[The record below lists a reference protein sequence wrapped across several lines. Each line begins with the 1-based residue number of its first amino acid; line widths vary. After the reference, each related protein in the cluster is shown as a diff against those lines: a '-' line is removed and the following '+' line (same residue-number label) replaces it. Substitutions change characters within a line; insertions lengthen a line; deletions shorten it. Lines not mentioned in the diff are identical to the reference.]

1 MKKNK
6 KKYVVTIIIC
16 YMILAVLLII
26 AIKWGI
32 ENNENEKVNDHI
44 VSIADST
51 IGVTIQATPLETEQ
65 VTPTVSHTLEPT
77 QTPAPEPKIK
87 YKENSRNINFAS
99 LQDENN
105 DIIGWIEIPGTVVDY
120 PIVQTLNNDYYMD
133 YNVIKKK
140 SRVGAIFMDS
150 DNYSFEDVNTVIYGH
165 NLTNGTMFAA
175 LHKYEKESFY
185 EKNKYI
191 NIYTPKGQ
199 LTYEIFAVYERDDSR
214 ILYQADFDNKE
225 YYQSYLD
232 SVLNGDNKY
241 YILEDIKVTT
251 DDNIISLST
260 CVRNKS
266 KIRFIVQGVLIDET
280 QDQKR
285 FKEINFN

>member
-1 MKKNK
+1 M
-6 KKYVVTIIIC
+6 V
-16 YMILAVLLII
+16 LAVLLII
-26 AIKWGI
+26 AIKWKI
-32 ENNENEKVNDHI
+32 ENNENEKVNDYI
-44 VSIADST
+44 LSIAEST
-51 IGVTIQATPLETEQ
+51 VDTTIQETPSETEQ
-65 VTPTVSHTLEPT
+65 VTPTVSDTSEPT
-77 QTPAPEPKIK
+77 QSPTEEPKIK

-99 LQDENN
+99 LQDENT

-133 YNVIKKK
+133 YNVKKIK
-140 SRVGAIFMDS
+140 SIVGAIFMDS
-150 DNYSFEDVNTVIYGH
+150 DNHSFEDINTVIYGH
-165 NLTNGTMFAA
+165 NLNNGTMFAA
-175 LHKYEKESFY
+175 LHEYEKESFY

-241 YILEDIKVTT
+241 YVLEDIKVTT

-260 CVRNKS
+260 CVRNKPKS
-266 KIRFIVQGVLIDET
+266 RFIVQGVLIDET
-280 QDQKR
+280 QD
-285 FKEINFN
+285 